1 MHMRECVRVNVYV
14 CMSTSIFK
22 WIRTCRCV
30 LWICACM
37 IHVCVGMCIL
47 CMLYIH
53 KGVHVWIMYACMR
66 VCACV
71 TCRLVTYVCMHACMY
86 MYDVH
91 MCLHTYVHWWKH
103 MYMICILLSSHH
115 HLFFLR
121 QSWND
126 ANLESH
132 VSNACASN
140 RRHSKQHP
148 TGLWTR
154 KKRVR
159 NPCALTKTKRC
170 WLNTLAE
177 KTSETFF
184 SCGRAPSRGTISPKS
199 LVKWRFFVL
208 LCRNEGFL
216 FCRNPEW
223 RFFFAEIRTRTISR
237 APSRRNH

>member
-1 MHMRECVRVNVYV
+1 MHMYDTRVCRYVYTVYV
-14 CMSTSIFK
+14 I
-22 WIRTCRCV
+22 
-30 LWICACM
+30 
-37 IHVCVGMCIL
+37 
-47 CMLYIH
+47 YIH
-53 KGVHVWIMYACMR
+53 KGVHVCIMYACMR

-121 QSWND
+121 QSWN
-126 ANLESH
+126 
-132 VSNACASN
+132 ACASN

-159 NPCALTKTKRC
+159 KPCALTKTKRC

-184 SCGRAPSRGTISPKS
+184 SCGRSRMKFVFSHRKSSEAFPSPRNHEWSMFLTPKH
-199 LVKWRFFVL
+199 RMT
-208 LCRNEGFL
+208 L
-216 FCRNPEW
+216 FSGPE
-223 RFFFAEIRTRTISR
+223 ITTRTISR